1 MIDRSDERLLPP
13 QALQQKNTPRR
24 PSSERSSTK
33 NSRERTDSHRSPAAE
48 SRKCLGESDGGELSA
63 TEDFS
68 EIGESD
74 EEIFNQ
80 HNEEREEEE
89 EEDMEKEEREE
100 LEENV
105 PTTQD
110 TSFNEDKLKES
121 DLLEGISE
129 EELDVSDEEKDQK
142 VKIADALGVDWSQLI
157 TPKESEKSQSDEPGT
172 FRKQWTPAAIF
183 SRIGLPKSLLGS
195 EEYEAVIKEVNE
207 QGQGTVEI
215 LHPIPTVHCYLFEK
229 KKQDE
234 KNLQRKRTALCAWKK
249 VFNHYR
255 LFPSFFQRRFKL

>member
-74 EEIFNQ
+74 EEIFNE

-89 EEDMEKEEREE
+89 EDSPRDHSGERMPLATE
-100 LEENV
+100 
-105 PTTQD
+105 T
-110 TSFNEDKLKES
+110 NEFLPPPKDGNIS
-121 DLLEGISE
+121 GLL
-129 EELDVSDEEKDQK
+129 L
-142 VKIADALGVDWSQLI
+142 
-157 TPKESEKSQSDEPGT
+157 
-172 FRKQWTPAAIF
+172 R
-183 SRIGLPKSLLGS
+183 
-195 EEYEAVIKEVNE
+195 
-207 QGQGTVEI
+207 
-215 LHPIPTVHCYLFEK
+215 
-229 KKQDE
+229 
-234 KNLQRKRTALCAWKK
+234 
-249 VFNHYR
+249 
-255 LFPSFFQRRFKL
+255 

>member
-1 MIDRSDERLLPP
+1 MLYRSDERLLPP
-13 QALQQKNTPRR
+13 QALPQKNTSRR
-24 PSSERSSTK
+24 SSSERSSTK

-48 SRKCLGESDGGELSA
+48 SQKCPGESDGGELSA

-80 HNEEREEEE
+80 HNEEEDVEEEVV
-89 EEDMEKEEREE
+89 DKEESEQQ

-105 PTTQD
+105 STTHD
-110 TSFNEDKLKES
+110 DSFNKDKVKES

-129 EELDVSDEEKDQK
+129 EELDLSDEEKDQK

-157 TPKESEKSQSDEPGT
+157 TPKENKKSQSDEPGT

-207 QGQGTVEI
+207 QGHGTIEI
-215 LHPIPTVHCYLFEK
+215 LHPIPTVHCYLLQK

-234 KNLQRKRTALCAWKK
+234 KNLQGKQS
-249 VFNHYR
+249 VFCT
-255 LFPSFFQRRFKL
+255 

>member
-1 MIDRSDERLLPP
+1 M
-13 QALQQKNTPRR
+13 
-24 PSSERSSTK
+24 
-33 NSRERTDSHRSPAAE
+33 
-48 SRKCLGESDGGELSA
+48 SA

-80 HNEEREEEE
+80 HNEEEDVEEEVV
-89 EEDMEKEEREE
+89 DKEESEQQ

-105 PTTQD
+105 STTHD
-110 TSFNEDKLKES
+110 ASFNKDKLKES

-129 EELDVSDEEKDQK
+129 EELDLSDEEKDQK

-157 TPKESEKSQSDEPGT
+157 TPKENKKSQSDEPGT

-207 QGQGTVEI
+207 QGHGTIEI
-215 LHPIPTVHCYLFEK
+215 LHPIPTVHCYLLQK

-234 KNLQRKRTALCAWKK
+234 KNLQGKQS
-249 VFNHYR
+249 VFCT
-255 LFPSFFQRRFKL
+255 